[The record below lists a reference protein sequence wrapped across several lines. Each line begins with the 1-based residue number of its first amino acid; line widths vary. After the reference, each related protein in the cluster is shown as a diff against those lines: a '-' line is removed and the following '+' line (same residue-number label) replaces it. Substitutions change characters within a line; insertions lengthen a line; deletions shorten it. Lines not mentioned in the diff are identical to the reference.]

1 MIRYV
6 SNIDLLLNDNMHIY
20 STSNRVLEVALT
32 LQGSKDAMLEL
43 LFPIEYNKK
52 YVLKLTDVA
61 SNKEQF
67 ITVYRRDGMLK
78 RFDVVD
84 SDPLKDF

>member
-1 MIRYV
+1 ML
-6 SNIDLLLNDNMHIY
+6 DLLNDMHFRSI
-20 STSNRVLEVALT
+20 SSRIREDALT

-52 YVLKLTDVA
+52 YVLKFTAVA